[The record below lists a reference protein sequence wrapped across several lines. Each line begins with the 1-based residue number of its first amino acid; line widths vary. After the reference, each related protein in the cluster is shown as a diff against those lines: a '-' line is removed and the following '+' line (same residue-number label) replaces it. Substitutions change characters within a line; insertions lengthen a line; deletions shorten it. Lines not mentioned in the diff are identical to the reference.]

1 MSDRYGVVF
10 VAILNEWHVIDTH
23 GPEVVNSYHR
33 DAKDRAD
40 EVAVGLNETEQES

>member
-1 MSDRYGVVF
+1 MVVP
-10 VAILNEWHVIDTH
+10 LNEWQVVDTH

-40 EVAVGLNETEQES
+40 QVAADLNEHDRMKGGGNG